1 MEKKV
6 VLITG
11 ASSGIGKETAKLLVE
26 NGHIVYSA
34 ARRLD
39 KMNDLK
45 ELGVKILEMDVTN
58 DESMV
63 KAIQKIIETG
73 KRIDVLV
80 NNAGYGSFGALE
92 DVPLSEA
99 KYQFEVNIFGLA
111 RLTQLVLPH
120 MRKQQSGKIVN
131 ISSMGGKFGEPHGA
145 WYHATKFAVEGLSDS
160 LRMELKQFKIDVV
173 IIEPGAIKSEWGGIA
188 KENLLKVS
196 GNTPYKN
203 LAAKHAALI
212 DETYKRVGSEPI
224 VIAKTIAKA
233 INSNNPKT
241 RYAVGGGAKLLLFM
255 RRILSDKLFDKLFLS
270 QLK

>member
-11 ASSGIGKETAKLLVE
+11 ASSGIGKETANLLVRR
-26 NGHIVYSA
+26 GYIVYGA
-34 ARRLD
+34 ARRID

-45 ELGVKILEMDVTN
+45 ELGVKLLEMDVTN

-63 KAIQKIIETG
+63 RGIQKIIETE
-73 KRIDVLV
+73 KRIDILV

-92 DVPLSEA
+92 DVPVSEA
-99 KYQFEVNIFGLA
+99 KYQFDVNIFGLA
-111 RLTQLVLPH
+111 RLTQLVLPY
-120 MRKQQSGKIVN
+120 MRKQMSGKIVN

-196 GNTPYKN
+196 GNTAYKN
-203 LAAKHAALI
+203 LATKHAALI

-241 RYAVGGGAKLLLFM
+241 RYAVGGGANLLLFI
-255 RRILSDKLFDKLFLS
+255 RRILSDKLFDKIFLS

>member
-1 MEKKV
+1 MGKKV

-11 ASSGIGKETAKLLVE
+11 ASSGIGKETASLLIKD
-26 NGHIVYSA
+26 GYIVYGA

-45 ELGVKILEMDVTN
+45 ELGVKLLEMDVTN
-58 DESMV
+58 DESIV
-63 KAIQKIIETG
+63 RGIKKIIESE

-92 DVPLSEA
+92 DVPISEA

-111 RLTQLVLPH
+111 RLTQLVLPY

-160 LRMELKQFKIDVV
+160 LRMELKQFNIDVV

-196 GNTPYKN
+196 GNTAYKN
-203 LAAKHAALI
+203 LATKHAALI

-224 VIAKTIAKA
+224 VIAKAIAKA
-233 INSNNPKT
+233 INSSNPKT
-241 RYAVGGGAKLLLFM
+241 RYAIGGGAKLLLFV
-255 RRILSDKLFDKLFLS
+255 RRILSDKLFDKIFLS